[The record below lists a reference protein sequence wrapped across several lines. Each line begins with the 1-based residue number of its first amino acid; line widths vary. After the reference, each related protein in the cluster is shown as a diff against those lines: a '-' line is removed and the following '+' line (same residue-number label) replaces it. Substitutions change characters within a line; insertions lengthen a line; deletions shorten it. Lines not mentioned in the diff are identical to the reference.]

1 MPKVAQPALFDD
13 LPDAPAVGAGVS
25 NALVI
30 TAAKLGP
37 EQKLFNQLLT
47 KIEKT
52 SKDMEELKR
61 LSDAHRPERS
71 KKLEALRLQERQANE
86 KMVLFLDQRLQTPKG
101 LSKKQQSDVGY
112 VASALAEM
120 LAMMGPPSPELEA
133 ALKRLLPQDDDFDE
147 YDEEE
152 EALDDHEKEHL
163 KGMVSDMLGIEI
175 DDDAAFDSPEAF
187 MAEAMRK
194 MQAGHE
200 AAQQAHQAKQ
210 AKRKKSAKQKL
221 AEQETMDA
229 DMALRTIYRKLASA
243 LHPDREPNEAE
254 RARKTQLMGRVNAA
268 NDAKDLL
275 TLLRLQLEIEQID
288 PLAIASMADEKLR
301 HFNRMLKDQH
311 KTVLQEFQILEF
323 RLRDEWQLGYGQI
336 TLQSLHASM
345 RSESQRMQ
353 RQVEHMQADL
363 QWIQDDKNLKAW
375 AKDQVKMMDAPPSMM
390 EIAMM
395 MHGR

>member
-1 MPKVAQPALFDD
+1 M
-13 LPDAPAVGAGVS
+13 S

-30 TAAKLGP
+30 SAAKLGP

-47 KIEKT
+47 KIEQT
-52 SKDMEELKR
+52 SKDMGELKR

-71 KKLEALRLQERQANE
+71 KKLEALRQQERQMNE
-86 KMVLFLDQRLQTPKG
+86 KMVLFLDQRLQSPKG
-101 LSKKQQSDVGY
+101 LSKKQQADVGY
-112 VASALAEM
+112 VASSLAEM
-120 LAMMGPPSPELEA
+120 LAMMGPASPELED
-133 ALKRLLPQDDDFDE
+133 ALKRLLPEDDFDD
-147 YDEEE
+147 YDEEDE
-152 EALDDHEKEHL
+152 EALDDQEKEHL

-187 MAEAMRK
+187 MEETMRK
-194 MQAGHE
+194 MQASHD
-200 AAQQAHQAKQ
+200 AARQAHQAKQ
-210 AKRKKSAKQKL
+210 AKRKKSAKQKR

-229 DMALRTIYRKLASA
+229 DQALRTIYRKLASA

-288 PLAIASMADEKLR
+288 PLAIASMAEEKLC

-311 KTVLQEFQILEF
+311 KTVLQELQMLEY
-323 RLRDEWQLGYGQI
+323 RLRDEWHLGYGAI
-336 TLQSLHASM
+336 TLQSLQASM

-353 RQVEHMQADL
+353 KQVEHMQADL

-390 EIAMM
+390 EIAVMM
-395 MHGR
+395 GGR